1 LCAHHYFNGLTVFVA
16 VILTGLTS
24 FILTF
29 RPDLKTDL
37 ISVWILFPLDRPYK
51 NYSLVS
57 YPVDR
62 SAPPKV
68 MNVRYK
74 IDHPYGSLIGWS
86 VVNPKVDYVYE
97 CRWEEKG

>member
-1 LCAHHYFNGLTVFVA
+1 VA